1 MDIEYIKDS
10 LNKIVNSN
18 TTNSDVA
25 KTTLDYINN
34 LERDVLY
41 KNNKI
46 EELLLEIK
54 KKNNIIEILDE
65 IIL

>member
-1 MDIEYIKDS
+1 MDIEDIKNS

-18 TTNSDVA
+18 TTNSNVA

-34 LERDVLY
+34 LERDIIS

-46 EELLLEIK
+46 ESLLIDIK
-54 KKNNIIEILDE
+54 KKNNTIEILDE
-65 IIL
+65 FLS